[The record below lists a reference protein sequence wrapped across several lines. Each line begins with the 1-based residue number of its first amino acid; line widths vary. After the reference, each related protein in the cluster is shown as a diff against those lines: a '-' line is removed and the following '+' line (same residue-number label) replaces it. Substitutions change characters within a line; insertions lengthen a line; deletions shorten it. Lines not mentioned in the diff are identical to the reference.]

1 MSGPGIGEGKRN
13 CCGQA
18 VVSGGTSAS
27 VFFFV
32 FFFSGA
38 ASSLRGAKPH
48 ADEQSEKVRRWW
60 AGSVSSSTVLYGS
73 SVKRFSLVFQAPCG
87 LLLELDVHLRRA
99 GVAARRSVG
108 PVTSPKRNSKFFFFL
123 GS

>member
-1 MSGPGIGEGKRN
+1 MRFSL
-13 CCGQA
+13 
-18 VVSGGTSAS
+18 
-27 VFFFV
+27 

-38 ASSLRGAKPH
+38 ARSLRGAKPR
-48 ADEQSEKVRRWW
+48 ADERSEKVRRWW

-87 LLLELDVHLRRA
+87 LFLELDVHLRRA